1 MIFSM
6 FGGRDGSIYPPDEV
20 GDELYR
26 AFPDPSQIPGQA
38 MIWFDIYF
46 EDEADA
52 DAMADDFEA
61 RGYEINRDFDDD
73 KDEED
78 LGVWNVDAQYV
89 IKPEY
94 RLLRAAVDEM
104 LAKVKSQRG
113 KLASVVI
120 SPIDG
125 DKV

>member
-1 MIFSM
+1 MFSKM
-6 FGGRDGSIYPPDEV
+6 LGGRDGSIYPSDEV

-26 AFPDPSQIPGQA
+26 AFPDPSEIPAQA

-46 EDEADA
+46 DDEADA
-52 DAMADDFEA
+52 DAMANDFEA

-73 KDEED
+73 NGEED
-78 LGVWNVDAQYV
+78 LGAWNVDAQYA

-94 RLLRAAVDEM
+94 RLLRVAVDEM
-104 LAKVKSQRG
+104 LVKIKSARG

-120 SPIDG
+120 SPIDA
-125 DKV
+125 D